1 MIHLRQVT
9 LRRGS
14 KLLLEQADL
23 SLFDKEKVGIVGANG
38 VGKSSLYQCILGNIV
53 TDGGEIDIPG
63 KLTMAH
69 LKQET
74 PSCETS
80 AIDYALEGDAEYAHL
95 HAQMQAAEDSDDG
108 MAMAEAVT
116 RFAEI
121 DGYSA
126 ASRAAII
133 LKGLGFSQEQLHE
146 SVNSFS
152 GGWRMRLNLAQVL
165 LSRADFMLL
174 DEPTNHLDLE
184 GIFWLADWIKSAS
197 CLVIIVSHDRE
208 FLDDITTHIVHFN
221 DHVLKK
227 YTGNYSLFEK
237 EYATQLAIQ
246 KMAYSKQQKERA
258 HMQKFVDRFGAKAT
272 KAKQAQSRVKRLE
285 KMELVAAVHE
295 RSPFNFKF
303 SDIPSGSNPILSLE
317 HASTGY
323 GDNVILSDINFSLSD
338 GSRYGLLGLNGAGK
352 STLIKLLA
360 GDLPVMKGSE
370 YGADKVKVGYFAQHQ
385 LEQLDG
391 SSDLISH
398 LKEIDKKISEGE
410 ARKFLGGFNF
420 KGDQV
425 FAKISSLSGGEKSRL
440 VLALLVWQ
448 KPTLLLMDEPTN
460 HLDMEM
466 REALIH
472 ALQNYAG
479 ALVLVSHDRHLLNC
493 LVDEFWLVDEGSVSE
508 FSGDLDDYRK
518 MINER
523 EKAEAQLDKSKK
535 MSKKKVNL
543 AHTEKQLEK
552 AEKKLDK
559 LQKESASLEEK
570 LADADLYL
578 DSNKD
583 RLTNL
588 QAEHKAKQVKIQV
601 LDGEIT
607 ELLSQL
613 CD

>member
-14 KLLLEQADL
+14 KLLLDQADL

-53 TDGGEIDIPG
+53 TDSGEIDIPG
-63 KLTMAH
+63 KLKLAH

-74 PSCETS
+74 PSCATS
-80 AIDYALEGDAEYAHL
+80 AIDYALEGDTEYAAL
-95 HAQMQAAEDSDDG
+95 QAQMQAAEQNDDG

-126 ASRAAII
+126 PSRAAII
-133 LKGLGFSQEQLHE
+133 LKGLGFSQEQLSE
-146 SVNSFS
+146 SVSSFS

-165 LSRADFMLL
+165 LSRADIMLL

-184 GIFWLADWIKSAS
+184 GIFWLADWIKSAT
-197 CLVIIVSHDRE
+197 CLVIIISHDRE

-237 EYATQLAIQ
+237 EYATQLALQ
-246 KMAYSKQQKERA
+246 KMAYQKQQKERA
-258 HMQKFVDRFGAKAT
+258 HMQKFIDRFGAKAT

-295 RSPFNFKF
+295 RSPFTFKF

-317 HASTGY
+317 KASTGY
-323 GDNVILSDINFSLSD
+323 GDHVVLSNINFSLSD

-360 GDLPVMKGSE
+360 GDIPVLSGSE
-370 YGADKVKVGYFAQHQ
+370 YGSDKVKVGYFAQHQ

-398 LKEIDKKISEGE
+398 LKDIDKKISESD

-425 FAKISSLSGGEKSRL
+425 FAKVSSLSGGEKARL

-448 KPTLLLMDEPTN
+448 KPNLLLMDEPTN

-472 ALQNYAG
+472 ALDNYAG

-493 LVDEFWLVDEGSVSE
+493 LVDEFWLVDGGAVSE
-508 FSGDLDDYRK
+508 FLGDLDDYRA
-518 MINER
+518 MIQER
-523 EKAEAQLDKSKK
+523 EKAEAQQDKNNKS
-535 MSKKKVNL
+535 SKKKVNQ
-543 AHTEKQLEK
+543 AHVEKQLEK
-552 AEKKLDK
+552 AEKKMNK
-559 LQKESASLEEK
+559 LQAESVVLEQK
-570 LADADLYL
+570 LADPDLYL

-583 RLTNL
+583 KLLNL
-588 QAEHKAKQVKIQV
+588 QTEHKAKQAKIQT
-601 LDGEIT
+601 LDAEIT
-607 ELLSQL
+607 ELLTQL